1 MGKSFGGP
9 DMPIMSAQQKND
21 ARGTARLLA
30 VVARDS
36 IRNPQAIP
44 AARELA
50 LNNVYRLLEAYRV
63 TAFFGLEPSPRPY
76 SASTT
81 EAISLLPRAERNVK
95 DVKVAM
101 DAAQAIAFPGQS
113 KDQAIQAVAKVLR
126 GITYP
131 ENAAKP
137 SDEELAK
144 AGRFFD
150 EVVTR
155 LSA

>member
-1 MGKSFGGP
+1 
-9 DMPIMSAQQKND
+9 MPIMSAQQKND

-30 VVARDS
+30 LAARDS
-36 IRNPQAIP
+36 IRNPQTIP
-44 AARELA
+44 NTREVV

-76 SASTT
+76 SASAA

-101 DAAQAIAFPGQS
+101 DAAHAIAFPGQS
-113 KDQAIQAVAKVLR
+113 KDEAIEAVARVLR

-131 ENAAKP
+131 ENIAKP

-144 AGRFFD
+144 AATFFD
-150 EVVTR
+150 EVVAH

>member
-1 MGKSFGGP
+1 
-9 DMPIMSAQQKND
+9 MPIMSAQQKND

-30 VVARDS
+30 LAASDS
-36 IRNPQAIP
+36 IRNPQTIP
-44 AARELA
+44 ATREVV
-50 LNNVYRLLEAYRV
+50 LNNMYRLLEAYRV

-76 SASTT
+76 SASAA
-81 EAISLLPRAERNVK
+81 EAISLLPRPERNVK
-95 DVKVAM
+95 DVKAAIA
-101 DAAQAIAFPGQS
+101 AAQAVAFPGQS
-113 KDQAIQAVAKVLR
+113 KDEAMGAVANVLR

-137 SDEELAK
+137 SDEDLAK

-150 EVVTR
+150 EVVAR